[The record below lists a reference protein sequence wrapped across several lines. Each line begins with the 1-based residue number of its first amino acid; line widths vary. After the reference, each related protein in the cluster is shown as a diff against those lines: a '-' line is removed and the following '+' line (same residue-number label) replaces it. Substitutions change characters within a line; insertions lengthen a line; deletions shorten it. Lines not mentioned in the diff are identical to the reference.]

1 MNISIQGK
9 YSTKKKILLI
19 YTSFSNKMGNVMENL
34 ISQHRAEYG
43 VAPEVIAEAPG
54 SFNLMGANT
63 DFCDGYVIQT
73 SIQQTVKV
81 AMSRRSDNSLRF
93 YSVDLNERK
102 RTTIANL
109 KYKREDR
116 WANYIKG
123 VMFEFIQQGYPISG
137 LDVSVTGNIL
147 QGVGLGSSAAVGVST
162 ALALQK
168 LFSFDLEKIQ
178 LVQSAYLSES
188 AFIGKTEKLTDQ
200 FTSLFN
206 MKGGAL
212 FLDVRSLAYANIPL
226 ELGDYV
232 FIITNSNIP
241 VVPIADELTEIISH
255 CHKAVEKLKTK
266 QNGTNLRDFT
276 ELDLKSSMGL
286 LNESSRRLCL
296 HIIEENK
303 RVLEGKKFL
312 EHKDPF
318 SFGRLM
324 NRSHESLRDNFEVS
338 SPELDWLVKRAS
350 ELDGCSGSRM
360 IGPGFYGCTVSLMKG
375 SILEKYIERLEE
387 YERIFGFH
395 PEFFICTP
403 PESADVIYFNG

>member
-1 MNISIQGK
+1 MTGVMN
-9 YSTKKKILLI
+9 
-19 YTSFSNKMGNVMENL
+19 NL
-34 ISQHRAEYG
+34 IFQHKTEYG
-43 VAPEVIAEAPG
+43 VEPEVIAQAPG
-54 SFNLMGANT
+54 SFNIMGANT

-73 SIQQTVKV
+73 TIQQTVKI
-81 AMSRRSDNSLRF
+81 ALSRRGDNSLRF
-93 YSVDLNERK
+93 YSADLNERK

-123 VMFEFIQQGYPISG
+123 VMFELIQQGYSFSG
-137 LDVSVTGNIL
+137 LDVSVSGDLL

-162 ALALQK
+162 ALALDK
-168 LFSFDLEKIQ
+168 LFSFGLEKIQ

-188 AFIGKTEKLTDQ
+188 AFIGKNEKLTDQ

-206 MKGGAL
+206 TKNNAL
-212 FLDVRSLAYANIPL
+212 FLDVRSLRYANIPL
-226 ELGDYV
+226 SLGDYV
-232 FIITNSNIP
+232 FVLTNSNIP
-241 VVPIADELTEIISH
+241 VVPITEELSDIISR
-255 CHKAVEKLKTK
+255 CQEAVDKL
-266 QNGTNLRDFT
+266 NAGGGGSVNLRDFT
-276 ELDLKSSMGL
+276 ETDIKSSMGV

-303 RVLEGKKFL
+303 RVLEGKKIL
-312 EHKDPF
+312 ENKDPL
-318 SFGRLM
+318 SFGKLM

-360 IGPGFYGCTVSLMKG
+360 VGPGFYGCTVSLMKK
-375 SILEKYIERLEE
+375 SIIDQYVERLEE

-395 PEFFICTP
+395 PEYFLCIP
-403 PESADVIYFNG
+403 PVSAGILYFNG